1 MKPNYPPAPI
11 FEGCAFVFTP
21 HGACSVES
29 PYLLRWDNFAGVDP
43 AVYLFTMKAAVVSS
57 NVIPF
62 VKGWRDDRR
71 KLAALHEP
79 FDADRYAD
87 GYTLRD
93 YR

>member
-1 MKPNYPPAPI
+1 MKQNQ

-21 HGACSVES
+21 PGLRPVES
-29 PYLLRWDNFAGVDP
+29 PYSLRWDNFAGVNP

-79 FDADRYAD
+79 FNAHRYAD
-87 GYTLRD
+87 GCTLRD